1 MRERWREA
9 GTLTKYAHSGFSL
22 SLSLSLSLKGTC
34 WERDAEDLGSG
45 VLRFRT
51 VVAVVIVQQEYVFCI
66 H

>member
-22 SLSLSLSLKGTC
+22 SLSLSLKGTC
-34 WERDAEDLGSG
+34 WERDAEDLGSR